1 VFGSSFN
8 TNGLG
13 GVLTCGVTG
22 MGAGLSHSP
31 VSTEGRERYVFFA
44 FPHCA
49 VDETGKLGAISRP
62 NRPGESCACGAMA
75 ASLAQLKADG
85 VEHHCREA
93 GVHDPLDP
101 EFSIL
106 KQRLARRIRSEKLE
120 PANMNLADITNVAER
135 VISDV
140 RPGAGGGAGGRGD
153 SRACVWSVPAWLAL
167 SSARW
172 LPTPP
177 LVLQPTL
184 PSLTAPPLP
193 SPPPPHPPLLGPGV
207 PDLQGRGHQQG
218 RLRRHHR
225 RADPQL

>member
-75 ASLAQLKADG
+75 AVSGPRRAPRPCRVGSLAAATLCILSPRPASSRRLTSSHLPALASSRLPPPASLIPA
-85 VEHHCREA
+85 VPRPAA
-93 GVHDPLDP
+93 G
-101 EFSIL
+101 
-106 KQRLARRIRSEKLE
+106 R
-120 PANMNLADITNVAER
+120 
-135 VISDV
+135 
-140 RPGAGGGAGGRGD
+140 GAGAQR
-153 SRACVWSVPAWLAL
+153 
-167 SSARW
+167 
-172 LPTPP
+172 
-177 LVLQPTL
+177 
-184 PSLTAPPLP
+184 APP
-193 SPPPPHPPLLGPGV
+193 
-207 PDLQGRGHQQG
+207 
-218 RLRRHHR
+218 R
-225 RADPQL
+225 RA